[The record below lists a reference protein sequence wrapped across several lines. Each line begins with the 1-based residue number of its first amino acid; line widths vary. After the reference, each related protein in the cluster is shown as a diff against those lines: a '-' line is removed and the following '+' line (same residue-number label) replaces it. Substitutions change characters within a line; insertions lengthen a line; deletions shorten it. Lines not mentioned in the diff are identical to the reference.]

1 MTRQAVT
8 RSRRQGS
15 MTTSG
20 FRQVYDRH
28 IDCDFCG
35 AMTRGRVWDSAP
47 GVVKCGACGG
57 ELDYVDETVS

>member
-1 MTRQAVT
+1 MTI
-8 RSRRQGS
+8 
-15 MTTSG
+15 SG

-35 AMTRGRVWDSAP
+35 AMTRGRVWDDAP

-57 ELDYVDETVS
+57 ELSYVDETVS